1 MQSLTE
7 NVLALDPPH
16 GLFDKAVV
24 SNLFPSASDGA
35 RRALIHR
42 AVAHQEVLQLKPG
55 LYCLADRLRKD
66 SPHPFALAGLLHSPS
81 FVSGE
86 SALWYHGLIPEAL
99 AQVDSVIADRSR
111 TFVTPLGRF
120 SYRRVP
126 CRTLK
131 AGVAARRVSRDEWAF
146 IADPLRAI
154 ADLIYARR
162 KVSWKSDGLCF
173 LLESMRIEKTLLR
186 DISTADAEDILA
198 SLNNKRV
205 KDYVQEFVKEL
216 MT

>member
-7 NVLALDPPH
+7 KVLDLDPPH

-24 SNLFPSASDGA
+24 SNLFPSASAGA
-35 RRALIHR
+35 RRALVHR
-42 AVAHQEVLQLKPG
+42 AAAHDEVLQLKPG
-55 LYCLADRLRKD
+55 LYCLADRLRRD
-66 SPHPFALAGLLHSPS
+66 SPHPFALAGLLYSPS

-111 TFVTPLGRF
+111 TFTTPLGRF

-131 AGVAARRVSRDEWAF
+131 AGVAARRVSDDEWAF
-146 IADPLRAI
+146 VANPLRAI
-154 ADLIYARR
+154 GDLVYVRK
-162 KVSWKSDGLCF
+162 KVSWKGDGLRF
-173 LLESMRIEKTLLR
+173 LTESMRVEETLLR
-186 DISTADAEDILA
+186 DVSTADAEDVLET
-198 SLNNKRV
+198 LNNRRV
-205 KDYVQEFVKEL
+205 RDYIRCLVKEL